1 MAPDKHKVCTYGSL
15 SSSESLDLLLG
26 LGELVLRSKR
36 LQDLKDEVPELFVV
50 LVEEHN
56 QTGAL

>member
-1 MAPDKHKVCTYGSL
+1 MVPDKHKVCTYGSL
-15 SSSESLDLLLG
+15 SSSESFDLLLG

-36 LQDLKDEVPELFVV
+36 LQDLKDEVPELFMV

>member
-1 MAPDKHKVCTYGSL
+1 MAPNKQKVCTYGSL

-26 LGELVLRSKR
+26 LGELVLGSKR
-36 LQDLKDEVPELFVV
+36 LQDLKDEVPELFMV

-56 QTGAL
+56 